1 MLFQIALLLSIF
13 GKHFH
18 YYLPHPFSGVQV
30 KLTGLTP
37 HILFFAFL
45 EESRYILYSLPQ
57 ENLPFAIILF
67 QKWSTVASQTHWP
80 APLALVCIP
89 IDTMEVYMFN
99 VFINLIFLYWG
110 ESSYSSENLSIKNYL
125 KSQNMGPG
133 LCLEILIKSFTSRK
147 EHSLY
152 VLQFSDFYPGIL
164 TSILTSAYERTKK
177 RSQCASLFCAWI
189 LELKAFCLQSSISLC
204 SRYSSCT
211 EMSSKEVYVCSP
223 GLSCRGSF
231 GK

>member
-18 YYLPHPFSGVQV
+18 YYLPHPFPGVQV

-57 ENLPFAIILF
+57 ESLPFAIILL

-110 ESSYSSENLSIKNYL
+110 ESSYSSENLSIKNYV

-152 VLQFSDFYPGIL
+152 VLQSTDFYPGTL
-164 TSILTSAYERTKK
+164 LQYLHQPMK
-177 RSQCASLFCAWI
+177 RLKRDLNVHLYFVHEYLSWRIFVCSLASPFVL
-189 LELKAFCLQSSISLC
+189 
-204 SRYSSCT
+204 RYSSCT